1 MSWPIDPG
9 RAVGPI
15 SIGASRSDIRELLGP
30 PRQVRGDRPS
40 VDRFPGLTVNYDGDD
55 RVVSVEVWPEHDP
68 ELDGDN
74 LLQLPYIDV
83 ANLLR
88 AERRTVVRDDG
99 AWADGVGVA
108 AQGGVHDPFAPG
120 DSVLVSRP
128 GDEVALSDPPP
139 SRIVLRNPSFADLE
153 RALEQAGWTVDIT
166 DRSAPVVAGEPDLA
180 VARRGED
187 RLTTTFEP
195 VAGLRTLDLTECSS
209 EAATEINQTTPGFAP
224 VDAAAALVRPA
235 DPNDV
240 YRGLVLAGQLGDRKL
255 TEHVERYV
263 NNPRK
268 IIADAAARAMA
279 ALASS

>member
-9 RAVGPI
+9 HMAGPI
-15 SIGASRSDIRELLGP
+15 AIGALRNEIREKLGP
-30 PRQVRGDRPS
+30 PRRSADDERSDDHYTAFNVEFDA
-40 VDRFPGLTVNYDGDD
+40 DD
-55 RVVSVEVWPEHDP
+55 RVVSVEVWPELDP
-68 ELDGDN
+68 ELDDRH
-74 LLQLPYIDV
+74 LLQLPYMDV
-83 ANLLR
+83 VNLLR
-88 AERRTVVRDDG
+88 ARDPHTVVRDDG
-99 AWADGVGVA
+99 TWADGVGVA

-120 DSVLVSRP
+120 DSVLVSQP
-128 GDEVALSDPPP
+128 GYKSTVPDPPP
-139 SRIVLRNPSFADLE
+139 PRIVLRDPSFADLE
-153 RALEQAGWTVDIT
+153 RALEQAGWTVDVL
-166 DRSAPVVAGEPDLA
+166 DRTAPVVAGEPDLA

-209 EAATEINQTTPGFAP
+209 EAAVGIAQTTPGYAP
-224 VDAAAALVRPA
+224 VDAAAALIRPA

-263 NNPRK
+263 GNPRK

-279 ALASS
+279 ALA